1 MKLDINCVRD
11 SLLYLEEWLVLTDE
25 LEYKLLSLEEI
36 HKGGTMLKYP
46 LPVLAYT
53 LTKMKEAGFID
64 AIIQKESRSIYVLM
78 VSSIT
83 YSGHQFLET
92 IRPESTWNKI
102 RSICDKTVLKSISA
116 IMEIANILLPETIKN
131 CLSS

>member
-1 MKLDINCVRD
+1 MKFDLNCVRD
-11 SLLYLEEWLVLTDE
+11 TLLYLEEWLVLTDE
-25 LEYKLLSLEEI
+25 LEYKPLTLEEI
-36 HKGGTMLKYP
+36 HKGGNMLKYS

-53 LTKMKEAGFID
+53 LTKMEEAGFIR
-64 AIIQKESRSIYVLM
+64 ATIKFEGSSIYILL

-102 RSICDKTVLKSISA
+102 RTICDKTGLKSIST
-116 IMEIANILLPETIKN
+116 IMEIADILLPETIKN

>member
-83 YSGHQFLET
+83 YS

-102 RSICDKTVLKSISA
+102 RSICDKTGLKSISA